1 MTVETD
7 DEESPC
13 DYASFKRY
21 MLLKSLH
28 GFDISPDI
36 RIELEKRYNGKYAGV
51 ELVNLELGAFLF
63 SGENE
68 NILKAN
74 EEMFHLSEKACA
86 KLIISRCIQLWD
98 DGKPTHFNFV
108 LAAAFLKESIF
119 HFFQKYKCFRM
130 LYIVDFCLDVLCDRM
145 FWEVFKT
152 KEFYDKLQLFCD
164 EFIEQNMTH
173 SKQGELQ
180 KSAAGEYWRNFFK
193 ERLRVIDD
201 YFSFTKKEE
210 ECFDKCYAVESIA
223 VLEDWPISDETEKA
237 VGDCFDARR
246 YYPSDCMTCGS
257 KCSDYLNYIR
267 LL

>member
-1 MTVETD
+1 MPVKTD
-7 DEESPC
+7 DKEFPC

-28 GFDISPDI
+28 AAGISQDI
-36 RIELEKRYNGKYAGV
+36 RMELAKRYNGKYAGV

-86 KLIISRCIQLWD
+86 KLIISRCIKLWD
-98 DGKPTHFNFV
+98 EREPTHFNFV
-108 LAAAFLKESIF
+108 LATAFLKESIF

-130 LYIVDFCLDVLCDRM
+130 LYIVDFCLDVLRDRM
-145 FWEVFKT
+145 FWDVFETEEV
-152 KEFYDKLQLFCD
+152 YDELQLFCY
-164 EFIEQNMTH
+164 EFIEKYMSN

-180 KSAAGEYWRNFFK
+180 KSAAGKYLMDFFK
-193 ERLRVIDD
+193 ERLNVIDD
-201 YFSFTKKEE
+201 DFSFTEKEI
-210 ECFDKCYAVESIA
+210 ECFDKCYSVAGIA

-237 VGDCFDARR
+237 VDDCFDARR
-246 YYPSDCMTCGS
+246 CYPSDCVNCGS